1 MKASIAAA
9 IIAIFGLVLLYYVDI
24 RYFPVNAFWKAAVT
38 GVLTAAIVTY
48 PHSVWRRSRLS
59 TRTLLPKRSTPL
71 TARRQYM
78 RAWLLW
84 AGLAVAWVAVY
95 WIFRN

>member
-48 PHSVWRRSRLS
+48 PASCAEAFTIKHAYLYCQSGPHR
-59 TRTLLPKRSTPL
+59 
-71 TARRQYM
+71 
-78 RAWLLW
+78 
-84 AGLAVAWVAVY
+84 
-95 WIFRN
+95 